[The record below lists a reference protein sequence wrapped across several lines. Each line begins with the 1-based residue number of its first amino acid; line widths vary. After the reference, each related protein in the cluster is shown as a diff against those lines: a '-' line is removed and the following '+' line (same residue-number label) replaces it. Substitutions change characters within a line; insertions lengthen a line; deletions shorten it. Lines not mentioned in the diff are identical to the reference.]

1 MNANNYFK
9 KLSAHPF
16 YNMDFQ
22 ETDRFNKENGDN
34 ILLLKN
40 L

>member
-1 MNANNYFK
+1 MNKYDYFT

-22 ETDRFNKENGDN
+22 ETDRFNKENG
-34 ILLLKN
+34 IIFLSLKN